1 MNTSKE
7 NNATQNIVV
16 RNLNRV
22 VHAKEFSIFLPLL
35 ALCIVTNIINPS
47 FLGFSNAMDVLR
59 STSFYVIIAVGMTFT
74 IVGGGMDL
82 SVGSTI
88 ALCGYVTGMALSAG
102 IPILLSILIGLLLGA
117 FIGLMNGL
125 IIVCFGI
132 PPFIT
137 TLGMMYIV
145 KGMVYVLGQGRP
157 IYPLP
162 DSFNKIAQSTLGGV
176 PIPVYIAAVVLLVGS
191 FVLNN
196 TGYGRSVMAIGGNE
210 AAANTSGIDIK
221 KTKVLTYIF
230 TSMLSAVTGILM
242 ASRLSSAAA
251 GAGDGWEMIIIA
263 AVIIGGTSLFGG
275 SGSILGTLIGAAI
288 MTVMS
293 NAMVMV
299 KISVYWQNIVVGA
312 IIIAAVII
320 DTFRRRKTISAKE

>member
-1 MNTSKE
+1 MKSEKKKTVGK
-7 NNATQNIVV
+7 IVDMIKKIF
-16 RNLNRV
+16 
-22 VHAKEFSIFLPLL
+22 HAKEFSIFVPLL
-35 ALCIVTNIINPS
+35 VLCVVTNIINPS
-47 FLGFSNAMDVLR
+47 FLGFGNVMDVLR
-59 STSFYVIIAVGMTFT
+59 STSFYAIIAVGMTFT
-74 IVGGGMDL
+74 IVGAGMDL

-102 IPILLSILIGLLLGA
+102 IPIPIAILLGILLGAAIGLL
-117 FIGLMNGL
+117 NGL
-125 IIVCFGI
+125 IIVGFGI

-137 TLGMMYIV
+137 TLGMMYMV
-145 KGMVYVLGQGRP
+145 KGVVYVLSQGRP

-162 DSFNKIAQSTLGGV
+162 AAFNAIAQSAFLGI
-176 PIPVYIAAVVLLVGS
+176 PLPVYIAAVALILGH
-191 FVLNN
+191 FVLNH

-221 KTKVLTYIF
+221 KTKIITYIF
-230 TSMLSAVTGILM
+230 TSALSAVTGILM
-242 ASRLSSAAA
+242 ASRLSSASA

-293 NAMVMV
+293 NAMVMI

-312 IIIAAVII
+312 IIVLAVIV
-320 DTFRRRKTISAKE
+320 DTFRRRKMMGAKE